1 MAMTLCCLQT
11 KCIVG
16 PYTRFLSHVMC
27 QKYERHNGRIQ
38 GQSCRDASLSLVYFL
53 GHGGVRSPP
62 RPPFLGALDARRRK
76 LFSSHYY
83 KRLK

>member
-62 RPPFLGALDARRRK
+62 PPPVPRGAGRTAEEAIFISL
-76 LFSSHYY
+76 L
-83 KRLK
+83 